1 MQYIIQDYTK
11 HSIHASPRNQLRYVY
26 NNNVTSYLLSTTVIE
41 TANKQIHLDG
51 SISIVKISVVNCHCS
66 CLVNFA
72 CLLFGSTQHIP
83 PHSMH
88 LGQSFFTIWIK
99 LACVSLISPLLKNYL
114 LNPLHT
120 FTPLSEH
127 MRTISANCR
136 SFRLLTLLH
145 EHSDTAHHVSL
156 FEYESERVRGAIT

>member
-1 MQYIIQDYTK
+1 MQCIVQDYTI
-11 HSIHASPRNQLRYVY
+11 HSIHASPQNQLRYVY
-26 NNNVTSYLLSTTVIE
+26 NYNVTSYLLSTTVVE

-51 SISIVKISVVNCHCS
+51 SISIVKISVVNCYCS

-72 CLLFGSTQHIP
+72 CLLFGSTQHIS

-99 LACVSLISPLLKNYL
+99 LASVSLILPLLKNYL
-114 LNPLHT
+114 LNPLYT
-120 FTPLSEH
+120 FTPLSEL

-136 SFRLLTLLH
+136 SFRLLSCFTNIRTPL
-145 EHSDTAHHVSL
+145 TRIAV
-156 FEYESERVRGAIT
+156 